1 MCPPRCDSHV
11 GGSVPQVLLC
21 ASNQNNSIVE
31 CWSLRKEGLPVNNI
45 FQQISPVGKCLHW
58 GLLRTGA
65 WSEEKSSTVSHIHY
79 PIYGIIQNP
88 MFIFRCSQSFLS
100 VCIIGS
106 NFLLFPGR
114 ALVVAFTS

>member
-1 MCPPRCDSHV
+1 MTRAVSSVFLMLVV

-58 GLLRTGA
+58 GLSRAGA
-65 WSEEKSSTVSHIHY
+65 WSEGKSSPVSHIHY
-79 PIYGIIQNP
+79 PVS
-88 MFIFRCSQSFLS
+88 CSFSGVLS
-100 VCIIGS
+100 
-106 NFLLFPGR
+106 LFCLF
-114 ALVVAFTS
+114 AL